1 MGLVSSIR
9 DLDEFALNVWRM
21 ESEVR
26 KQIYEEDRW
35 EVSHRDLMSSASL
48 HNVQQ
53 VRLFLDFESV
63 GRNWLT

>member
-35 EVSHRDLMSSASL
+35 EVSHRDLMSSASV

>member
-1 MGLVSSIR
+1 MGLVSSIC
-9 DLDEFALNVWRM
+9 DLDEFALNVICM
-21 ESEVR
+21 VSEVR

-53 VRLFLDFESV
+53 IRLFFDFESV